1 MERSDQ
7 FYMQRVLELA
17 KKGRGL
23 VSPNPMVGAVIVK
36 DHNIIGEGFHE
47 RAGTDHAEVVAIKN
61 SIESVEG
68 ATLYCNLE
76 PCCHHDKRTPPCV
89 DLLIEKKIKRVVLC
103 NLDPN
108 PKVCG
113 KGIKLLRAAGL
124 EVELGLLEKEGKKL
138 NETFFKFI
146 TSGLPF
152 VHLKMAMSLDGKIAL
167 TNGMSKWITCEESR
181 KIVHQ
186 MRFDYDAVMV
196 GRETLN
202 KDNPKL
208 TIRDVESFGKCPY
221 RIVIGNPSAMNLD
234 SDLFNDEFKKKT
246 IVLTEVDKWSN
257 ALETIKDFFY
267 RNDIKILLV
276 DKHAPG
282 SLLFKALK
290 ALSDEGI
297 TSVLVEGG
305 AKLYSS
311 FIKEGLYDRI
321 SAFQAPFFMGEGINV
336 LGEHFEDLSEV
347 KRHTILD
354 SRRVG
359 VDQLLE
365 IGN

>member
-1 MERSDQ
+1 
-7 FYMQRVLELA
+7 MQRVLELA

>member
-1 MERSDQ
+1 MGIDHQIYMEKAIS
-7 FYMQRVLELA
+7 LA
-17 KKGRGL
+17 INGRGL
-23 VSPNPMVGAVIVK
+23 VSPNPLVGAVIVK
-36 DHNIIGEGFHE
+36 DGKIIGEGFHE

-61 SIESVEG
+61 AIEDVSG
-68 ATLYCNLE
+68 STLYCNLE
-76 PCCHHDKRTPPCV
+76 PCCHTDKRTPPCV

-113 KGIKLLRAAGL
+113 KGIKLLRAAGI

-167 TNGMSKWITCEESR
+167 ANGKSKWITCEDSR

-186 MRFDYDAVMV
+186 MRFDYDAVMI

-221 RIVIGNPSAMNLD
+221 RIVMGNPSAMNLD
-234 SDLFNDEFKKKT
+234 SDLFIDEYKKKT
-246 IVLTEVDKWSN
+246 IVLTEVGKWNN
-257 ALETIKDFFY
+257 ASETIKDFFY
-267 RNDIKILLV
+267 RND
-276 DKHAPG
+276 
-282 SLLFKALK
+282 
-290 ALSDEGI
+290 
-297 TSVLVEGG
+297 
-305 AKLYSS
+305 
-311 FIKEGLYDRI
+311 
-321 SAFQAPFFMGEGINV
+321 
-336 LGEHFEDLSEV
+336 
-347 KRHTILD
+347 
-354 SRRVG
+354 
-359 VDQLLE
+359 
-365 IGN
+365 